1 MGPYIDPT
9 IMLSIYHVHVAI
21 MLSYGNRV
29 IQISISFLFVEIIFF
44 FFLRNS
50 FIITYILKFTHLH
63 PIQGSKIEKVEQKL

>member
-29 IQISISFLFVEIIFF
+29 IQISISFLFAEIIL

>member
-1 MGPYIDPT
+1 MGPCIDPT
-9 IMLSIYHVHVAI
+9 IKLSIYHVHVAI

-29 IQISISFLFVEIIFF
+29 IQISISFLFAEIIL

-50 FIITYILKFTHLH
+50 FIITYILKFTHLY

>member
-50 FIITYILKFTHLH
+50 FIITYILKFTHLY

>member
-29 IQISISFLFVEIIFF
+29 IQISISFLFAEIIL

-50 FIITYILKFTHLH
+50 FIITYILKFTHLC

>member
-29 IQISISFLFVEIIFF
+29 IQISISFLFAEIILY
-44 FFLRNS
+44 FLRNS

>member
-1 MGPYIDPT
+1 
-9 IMLSIYHVHVAI
+9 

-29 IQISISFLFVEIIFF
+29 IQISISFLFAEIIL

-50 FIITYILKFTHLH
+50 FIITYILKFTHLY